1 MLKVFAHTLY
11 GILSLKY
18 ALLVPLMVLDG
29 TGQIATE
36 VIIKVIEKCLE
47 YLLESLS
54 LTLHKHVP
62 ESISLVNLTK
72 LPAYLTVKI
81 FKLLGP

>member
-1 MLKVFAHTLY
+1 MLKVFTHTLY

-18 ALLVPLMVLDG
+18 ALLVPLMFLDG
-29 TGQIATE
+29 AGQIATE
-36 VIIKVIEKCLE
+36 VIIKVIKKYLE
-47 YLLESLS
+47 YLLENLF

-72 LPAYLTVKI
+72 LSACLTEKM
-81 FKLLGP
+81 FKLFGF